1 MSAADARAAIR
12 ALRVGAAPVNHAAVL
27 SVGQEAV
34 QGVFDRT
41 LSRLSAEGHI
51 SPILVEGPWGSG
63 KSQTL
68 ALTKAMARERAIAT
82 ATITFNARTAP
93 LSHPNRL
100 YPVLAQTIEVGG
112 ATGLRS
118 VVRNCL
124 NDPALNDRL
133 ASFVN
138 MHADPFAAALRDLHW
153 AHSRGDKLLLGRSGA
168 WSILLGVDL
177 TIRDDQGRKSA
188 ALRRLGALAAL
199 MHACGHGG
207 LVVQGDELESL
218 GQLWSSASRASA
230 YNAMGSLLG
239 VPSILWV
246 LGAAGNFERMVAYDL
261 DQGMRSSWRIKEA
274 GRSFF
279 DQWCAGDFRRLS
291 PPLVGR
297 EEAERL
303 ALVVADLYE
312 VGYGVRSADGCL
324 DTVVAAWVEHP
335 ARNPRRLARGLVEML
350 DCVRDL
356 PGVLSH
362 SSAP

>member
-12 ALRVGAAPVNHAAVL
+12 ALRVGAAPVNHAALL

-41 LSRLSAEGHI
+41 LARLAAAEPTN
-51 SPILVEGPWGSG
+51 PILVEGPWGSG

-68 ALTKAMARERAIAT
+68 ALARALARERAIAA
-82 ATITFNARTAP
+82 ATVTFNARTVP

-124 NDPALNDRL
+124 NDPILNGRL
-133 ASFVN
+133 ASFAN
-138 MHADPFAAALRDLHW
+138 ERADAFGAALRDLHG
-153 AHSRGDKLLLGRSGA
+153 ANSRGDKLLLGRSGA

-177 TIRDDQGRKSA
+177 TIRDDQGRKLA
-188 ALRRLGALAAL
+188 AVGRLGALAAL
-199 MHACGHGG
+199 MRACGHGG
-207 LVVQGDELESL
+207 LVVLGDELESL

-246 LGAAGNFERMVAYDL
+246 FGAAGNFERMVAYDL
-261 DQGMRSSWRIKEA
+261 DQGMRSSWRVKDA

-279 DQWCAGDFRRLS
+279 GQWCAGDFRRLS
-291 PPLVGR
+291 PPLLGR
-297 EEAERL
+297 DEAERL
-303 ALVVADLYE
+303 ALAVAALYE
-312 VGYGVRSADGCL
+312 VGYGLKDAGDGL
-324 DTVVAAWVEHP
+324 EVVIAAWVDDP

-350 DCVRDL
+350 DGARDMPSL
-356 PGVLSH
+356 RDQ
-362 SSAP
+362 SSAS